1 MKKIFNNINS
11 PKNMAVLSACL
22 VALMPYLSDKFKI
35 GALAIGICLLIEE
48 FVRYIVLK
56 KAFIHIII
64 IFQSVIFC
72 IPMLLI
78 LLVENY
84 YYKYLIYVNY
94 LYIWCGTAFFIF
106 YLTLIIWVWRNR
118 PDMRKFMIISNGFI
132 FLGISIALI
141 IGVFLKM

>member
-11 PKNMAVLSACL
+11 PQNMAMLGACL

-56 KAFIHIII
+56 KPFMHILI

-84 YYKYLIYVNY
+84 YHKYQMYVNY
-94 LYIWCGTAFFIF
+94 LYIWCGLAFFIF
-106 YLTLIIWVWRNR
+106 YLTLMTWVWRNR
-118 PDMRKFMIISNGFI
+118 FEMRRFIII
-132 FLGISIALI
+132 LHGIMLIGVSMVI
-141 IGVFLKM
+141 IGVLLK